1 MALRTFLRTLGAGAP
16 SVDTVVTTARVQPGA
31 PLQCEVTVR
40 GGGADLDVERLRLE
54 LVVRAEDLE
63 PDGSTGWTNPYVVT
77 EATVGPFRLPEGETV
92 VRRIALDVPWEMPLT
107 HERGLKLSGSR
118 VAVRTE
124 LAVDSAA
131 DKGDF
136 DEIEVHAL
144 PSQELLFQVFQDLGF
159 RFHESEVKLGKERW
173 PDRMK
178 DRRTAPF
185 WQELDFWFPASW
197 NRGTQELETVLITRP
212 DALDVHPGGY
222 PPVTLPA
229 GELDR
234 DAWRQAVEEHIRSY
248 WA

>member
-1 MALRTFLRTLGAGAP
+1 MALRTFLRTLGANAP
-16 SVDTVVTTARVQPGA
+16 SVDTVVTTARVQPGT

-40 GGGADLDVERLRLE
+40 GGGADLEVERLRLE

-63 PDGSTGWTNPYVVT
+63 PEGSTGWTNPYVVSD
-77 EATVGPFRLPEGETV
+77 ATGDSFHLPAGGTV
-92 VRRIALDVPWEMPLT
+92 VRHVALEVPWEMPLT
-107 HERGLKLSGSR
+107 HTRGARLTGSR

-124 LAVDSAA
+124 LAVQGAVDR
-131 DKGDF
+131 GDF

-144 PSQELLFQVFQDLGF
+144 PSQDLLFDVYRELGF
-159 RFHESEVKLGKERW
+159 RYHESEVKLGKERW

-185 WQELDFWFPASW
+185 WQELDFYFPASY

-212 DALDVHPGGY
+212 DELDVHPGGY

-234 DAWRQAVEEHIRSY
+234 AAWREAVEAHIRSF